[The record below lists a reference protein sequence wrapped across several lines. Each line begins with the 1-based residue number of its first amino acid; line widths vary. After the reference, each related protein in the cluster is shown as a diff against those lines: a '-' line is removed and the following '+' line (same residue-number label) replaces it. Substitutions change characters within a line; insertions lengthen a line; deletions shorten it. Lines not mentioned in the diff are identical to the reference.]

1 MAKDKRMHFIAG
13 FSITALS
20 DLFLLI
26 FLGLS
31 WGHWVGFT
39 LTIIAGAFKEYVYD
53 YKWKKGTP
61 EHADFLV
68 TILGGVL
75 AFILMIL

>member
-20 DLFLLI
+20 GLLPLI

-31 WGHWVGFT
+31 WGHWAG
-39 LTIIAGAFKEYVYD
+39 LALATIIGAFKEYVYD
-53 YKWKKGTP
+53 YKWKKGTS

-68 TILGGVL
+68 TVLGGVL
-75 AFILMIL
+75 AFILMVF